1 VAKSVLV
8 TGSSSGIGL
17 STAQKFASEGWKVF
31 ATMRTP
37 DKAVEL
43 KAEAAEKGWDLD
55 LVALDV
61 RDTDS
66 IDACYEEVYSKVDA
80 LDAVVN
86 NAGHGMLSPVEDA
99 SDEEIQAVFST
110 NVFGMVRVT
119 RKALPQMRA
128 RRSGAIVNLSSM
140 GGHVVF
146 PHFAYYH
153 ATKWA
158 LEALT
163 EGLYLELQPLGVRV
177 YAVMPGLVASGFG
190 RGGIRAEKVSAKE
203 TAYQE
208 DIDAVIEG
216 FMNLLPNR
224 VGPETASDKI
234 FEVVESGSTHLHHY
248 SDAFAE
254 EMVTS
259 RKSRMDAEWF
269 DFFIHEMLGM
279 PDRKRS

>member
-1 VAKSVLV
+1 MAKSVLV

-17 STAQKFASEGWKVF
+17 STSQKFASEGWKVF

-37 DKAVEL
+37 DKGTEL
-43 KAEAAEKGWDLD
+43 AAEAAEKGWDLE

-61 RDTDS
+61 RSSASVDKCFD
-66 IDACYEEVYSKVDA
+66 EVYTTVDA

-86 NAGHGMLSPVEDA
+86 NAGHGMLAPVEEA
-99 SDEEIQAVFST
+99 SDEEIQAVFDT

-119 RKALPQMRA
+119 RRALPPMREKGT
-128 RRSGAIVNLSSM
+128 GAIVNLSSM

-190 RGGIRAEKVSAKE
+190 RGGIRAEKVSTKE
-203 TAYQE
+203 TVYQE

-224 VGPETASDKI
+224 VGPETAAEKI
-234 FEVVESGSTHLHHY
+234 FEVVESGSTELHHY

-259 RKSRMDAEWF
+259 RKSRMDSEWF

-279 PDRKRS
+279 AER

>member
-1 VAKSVLV
+1 MAKSVLV
-8 TGSSSGIGL
+8 TGSSSGIGQA
-17 STAQKFASEGWKVF
+17 TAQKFAAEGWKVF

-37 DKAVEL
+37 DKGVEL
-43 KAEAAEKGWDLD
+43 AAEASEKGWNLD
-55 LVALDV
+55 IVALDV
-61 RDTDS
+61 RDS
-66 IDACYEEVYSKVDA
+66 ASVDACFDEVYSKVDA

-86 NAGHGMLSPVEDA
+86 NAGHGMLAPVEEA
-99 SDEEIQAVFST
+99 SDEEIHAVFDT

-119 RKALPQMRA
+119 RKALPPMREKGA
-128 RRSGAIVNLSSM
+128 GAIVNLSSM

-190 RGGIRAEKVSAKE
+190 RGGIRAEKVSSKE
-203 TAYQE
+203 TVYQE

-224 VGPETASDKI
+224 VGPETAADKI
-234 FEVVESGSTHLHHY
+234 FEVVEGGGDELHHY

-279 PDRKRS
+279 SDR

>member
-1 VAKSVLV
+1 MAKSVLV

-17 STAQKFASEGWKVF
+17 STSQKFASEGWKVF

-37 DKAVEL
+37 EKGAEL
-43 KAEAAEKGWDLD
+43 AAEAAEKGWDLE

-61 RDTDS
+61 RSSASVDECFD
-66 IDACYEEVYSKVDA
+66 EVYTKVDA

-86 NAGHGMLSPVEDA
+86 NAGHGMLAPVEEA
-99 SDEEIQAVFST
+99 SDEEIQAVFDT

-119 RKALPQMRA
+119 RRALPPMREKGT
-128 RRSGAIVNLSSM
+128 GAIVNLSSM

-203 TAYQE
+203 TVYQE

-224 VGPETASDKI
+224 VGPETAAEKI
-234 FEVVESGSTHLHHY
+234 FEVVESGSTELHHY

-259 RKSRMDAEWF
+259 RKSRMDSEWF

-279 PDRKRS
+279 AER

>member
-1 VAKSVLV
+1 
-8 TGSSSGIGL
+8 
-17 STAQKFASEGWKVF
+17 
-31 ATMRTP
+31 MRTP
-37 DKAVEL
+37 EKGAEL
-43 KAEAAEKGWDLD
+43 AAEASEKGWDLD
-55 LVALDV
+55 ILALDV
-61 RDTDS
+61 RDS
-66 IDACYEEVYSKVDA
+66 ASVDACFDEVYEKVDT
-80 LDAVVN
+80 LDAVIN
-86 NAGHGMLSPVEDA
+86 NAGHGMLAPVEEA
-99 SDEEIQAVFST
+99 SDDEIQAVFDT
-110 NVFGMVRVT
+110 NVFGMVRVI
-119 RKALPQMRA
+119 RRALPPMREKGA
-128 RRSGAIVNLSSM
+128 GAIVNLSSM

-190 RGGIRAEKVSAKE
+190 RGGIRAEKVSSKE

-234 FEVVESGSTHLHHY
+234 FEVVNSDSTELHHY
-248 SDAFAE
+248 SDPFAE

-279 PDRKRS
+279 SER